1 MSMHYSYGI
10 LGGENIQLGADNNA
24 RMDAALIQAATTAT
38 ATATAT
44 ATQPPTLVSQP
55 VAAVGAS

>member
-44 ATQPPTLVSQP
+44 QPPTLVSQP